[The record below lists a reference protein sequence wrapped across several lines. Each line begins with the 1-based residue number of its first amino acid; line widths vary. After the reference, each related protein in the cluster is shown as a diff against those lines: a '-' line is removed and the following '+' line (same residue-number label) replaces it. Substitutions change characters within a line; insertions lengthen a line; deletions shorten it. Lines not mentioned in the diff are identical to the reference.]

1 MTITLWS
8 AGGVSMVALHED
20 VVVLDISED
29 RYECLVDAASWL
41 TPAPDGSLAV
51 SDPALADDLIQA
63 GLAMRRPSPP
73 RPVCPPAAR
82 ALEPRPP
89 GSRLATVRAGLVAA
103 AATAS
108 FHNRR
113 LSALVA
119 PLPASPACG
128 ADDEERLS
136 ALVGAVRAAAP
147 FIPFEGECLHRAYV
161 LRRWLH
167 HEGYRPMWV
176 FGVRT
181 WPFAAHCWLQI
192 NALVVGDTLDRVRHY
207 TPIRAV

>member
-1 MTITLWS
+1 MTIALWS
-8 AGGVSMVALHED
+8 ATGVSMVALHED
-20 VVVLDISED
+20 VVVLDVTED

-41 TPAPDGSLAV
+41 TPAPDGRLTV
-51 SDPALADDLIQA
+51 SDSVLAEDLIQA
-63 GLAMRRPSPP
+63 GLATRRASPP

-82 ALEPRPP
+82 ALEPRP
-89 GSRLATVRAGLVAA
+89 SRTRLSTVRAGLVVA
-103 AATAS
+103 AATAT

-119 PLPASPACG
+119 PLPTAPARG
-128 ADDEERLS
+128 ANDEDRLS
-136 ALVGAVRAAAP
+136 ALVGAVREAAP

-167 HEGYRPMWV
+167 HEGYRPTWV

-192 NALVVGDTLDRVRHY
+192 GALVVGDTLDRVRHY